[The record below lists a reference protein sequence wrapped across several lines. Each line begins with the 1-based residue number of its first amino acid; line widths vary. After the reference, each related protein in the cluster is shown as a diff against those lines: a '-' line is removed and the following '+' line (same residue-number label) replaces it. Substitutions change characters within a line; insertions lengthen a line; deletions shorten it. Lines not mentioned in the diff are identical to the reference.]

1 MILNNLHLLH
11 SFFSARAYAL
21 AEGVGARAFCPLQ
34 SSYFETIH
42 LSCYN
47 LDICKD
53 NYFFSLVLSF
63 FPRVVDPLSPT
74 IADSI
79 MVEVEDLNLYGVGL
93 FDFCIDLFNIVC
105 SIPFFVCSI

>member
-1 MILNNLHLLH
+1 FILARL
-11 SFFSARAYAL
+11 SARSKDR
-21 AEGVGARAFCPLQ
+21 EARAFRPLK

-53 NYFFSLVLSF
+53 NYFSSSEFLLT
-63 FPRVVDPLSPT
+63 PRVVDPLSLAT

-79 MVEVEDLNLYGVGL
+79 MVEVEDLNHYGVGL
-93 FDFCIDLFNIVC
+93 FDYGIDLFNIVC
-105 SIPFFVCSI
+105 SIPFFVFHLIS